1 MMNTLQEWIMFVELL
16 ALLFVLGLVMRDAGK
31 I

>member
-16 ALLFVLGLVMRDAGK
+16 ALLFVLGLIMRDAGK